1 MIITGIIM
9 ALMTALTLVLLGGDM
24 LRGKDTATRL
34 VAAVILLS
42 VIIAAGVYAAIGAFG
57 TADAPLSGR
66 GEEIAAARET
76 ATAAAEEQ
84 RDALAAAR
92 RLVIENPDDIEA
104 RFALAEAAAIA
115 GAATIE
121 IDTLNHILE
130 VTGDESLHAMIA
142 EALTREADGIVT
154 IKALAAIDR
163 GLAANPDDWRARYFK
178 GLYLSQNDDDQGAL
192 ELWVPLAE
200 DLFGSPVYP
209 AVAAAIEQS
218 AERLGVDTATLLP
231 QTETEMTNDDILS
244 MVENLEARL
253 LAGDTHEEREAWVML
268 IRSMM
273 IIDDIGRR
281 DAALAHYLTLDLDGP
296 ADSATIINMA
306 EVMLPPDNLP
316 EIIPDALIALIDK
329 ARELTPDQPS
339 VLFFSGLMARQQG
352 DRDALMAA
360 WGRLRQL
367 IEDDNPLA
375 TLLDAELA
383 AASQ

>member
-9 ALMTALTLVLLGGDM
+9 ALMTALTLVLLGGRM

-34 VAAVILLS
+34 VAAVIPLS
-42 VIIAAGVYAAIGAFG
+42 VIIAAGVYAAVGAFG

-316 EIIPDALIALIDK
+316 EIIPDVLIALIDK

>member
-1 MIITGIIM
+1 MIITAIIM
-9 ALMTALTLVLLGGDM
+9 APMTALTLVLLGGRM
-24 LRGKDTATRL
+24 LRGKDSTTRL
-34 VAAVILLS
+34 VAAIIPAS
-42 VIIAAGVYAAIGAFG
+42 IIIAAGVYGAIGAFG

-76 ATAAAEEQ
+76 ATAEAEEQ
-84 RDALAAAR
+84 RDALDAAR

-130 VTGDESLHAMIA
+130 VTGDASLHAMIA

-163 GLAANPDDWRARYFK
+163 SLAANPDDWRARYFK

-192 ELWVPLAE
+192 DLWVPLAE
-200 DLFGSPVYP
+200 ELFGSPVYP

-218 AERLGVDTATLLP
+218 AARLGVDTASLLP
-231 QTETEMTNDDILS
+231 QTETEMTDDDIRG

-268 IRSMM
+268 IRSLM
-273 IIDDIGRR
+273 IINETERR
-281 DAALAHYLTLDLDGP
+281 DAALTHYLTLDLDEP

-316 EIIPDALIALIDK
+316 VIIPDVLIALIDK

-352 DRDALMAA
+352 DRDALAA
-360 WGRLRQL
+360 SWGRLRQL

-375 TLLDAELA
+375 ALLDAELE

>member
-1 MIITGIIM
+1 M
-9 ALMTALTLVLLGGDM
+9 VP
-24 LRGKDTATRL
+24 
-34 VAAVILLS
+34 S
-42 VIIAAGVYAAIGAFG
+42 VHSARQMRHCQAGVRKLPPQGNCN
-57 TADAPLSGR
+57 SR
-66 GEEIAAARET
+66 SQ
-76 ATAAAEEQ
+76 EQ
-84 RDALAAAR
+84 RDALDAAR

-130 VTGDESLHAMIA
+130 VTGDASLHAMIA
-142 EALTREADGIVT
+142 EALTREAGGIVT
-154 IKALAAIDR
+154 IKALASIDR

-192 ELWVPLAE
+192 DLWVPLAE
-200 DLFGSPVYP
+200 ELFGSPVYP

-218 AERLGVDTATLLP
+218 AARLGVDTASLLP
-231 QTETEMTNDDILS
+231 QTETEMTGDDIRG

-268 IRSMM
+268 IRSLM
-273 IIDDIGRR
+273 IINETERR
-281 DAALAHYLTLDLDGP
+281 DAALAHYLTLDLDEP

-316 EIIPDALIALIDK
+316 VIIPDVLIALIDK

-352 DRDALMAA
+352 DRDALAA
-360 WGRLRQL
+360 SWGRLRQL

-375 TLLDAELA
+375 ALLDAELEA
-383 AASQ
+383 ANDQSVRRLVFPLKSGYDKPFAKADAGRITAISAAIPLEKMPLHVISKQRG